1 MTPIL
6 VSVQLDTAD
15 ADGIAQSQTPAGAG
29 ALTLNGALV
38 SGGVATLV
46 EAGAARQVLVTTV
59 SDESA
64 KTLTITGTNATGNTI
79 SETITGPNATTGTTT
94 QYFQTVTS
102 VTVSAAFTGAVTVG
116 TNGVGATRPV
126 ALDMNKRPFSVTY
139 ACDISDT
146 VNYDV
151 EHTLDDLNDASI
163 STPYW
168 FDDTALAN
176 ETSDQFGSI
185 AYPVRFSRIKI
196 NSGTG
201 TVRATILQAG

>member
-1 MTPIL
+1 MLPIT
-6 VSVQLDTAD
+6 VTVQLDTAD

-46 EAGAARQVLVTTV
+46 EEGAARQVLVTTV

-64 KTLTITGTNATGNTI
+64 KTLTITGTNATGNPI
-79 SETITGPNATTGTTT
+79 SETITGPNATTGTTIR
-94 QYFQTVTS
+94 YFRTVTA

-126 ALDMNKRPFSVTY
+126 ALDMNKRPFLVTY
-139 ACDISDT
+139 ACDIT
-146 VNYDV
+146 GTINYDV
-151 EHTLDDLNDASI
+151 EHTLDDLNDPTI
-163 STPYW
+163 TPHW
-168 FDDTALAN
+168 FDDATLNN
-176 ETSDQFGSI
+176 ETTDQFGNI
-185 AYPVRFSRIKI
+185 AYPVRFSRIAV

-201 TVRATILQAG
+201 TIRAAILQAG